1 LDADGVAITLAYTGP
16 DRLTVCATDPT
27 TERIENLQ
35 DVLGEGPGAEA
46 YLSGEIVS
54 ACLEGEQ
61 TERWPMFTEA
71 LRAAIGAVSLYA
83 IPIQPGGDTLGVLT
97 LYQSRPRPL
106 ARPMREAQFLANA
119 IGVAI
124 AGDKVARED
133 SPEAIWSAR
142 DRINQGTGMVVAQ
155 LAISPEDALAL
166 LRAHAFAQEATLDEV
181 ATAVLEKRLRF
192 TDNDRQ
198 EGGRP

>member
-1 LDADGVAITLAYTGP
+1 
-16 DRLTVCATDPT
+16 
-27 TERIENLQ
+27 
-35 DVLGEGPGAEA
+35 
-46 YLSGEIVS
+46 
-54 ACLEGEQ
+54 
-61 TERWPMFTEA
+61 
-71 LRAAIGAVSLYA
+71 
-83 IPIQPGGDTLGVLT
+83 
-97 LYQSRPRPL
+97 
-106 ARPMREAQFLANA
+106 MREAQFLANA

-133 SPEAIWSAR
+133 SPETIWSAR

-198 EGGRP
+198 EDGRS